1 MDIIPVIDIF
11 NDKVVTAIQGKRD
24 SYKPI
29 DLKLYNT
36 IDPIEIINILIKK
49 FKPKIIY
56 LADLGGILH
65 SRINYSLY
73 EHILKNNQKVNFWI
87 DAGKSNLSRFNN
99 LNNFIDVFCSETSK
113 GFDLNSR
120 KNYHKVCSFDY
131 NHKIIGNNFLVK
143 QKKYLPKKIIIMD
156 LNQVGSNKYLNF
168 KILRR
173 YIRFQKKYEFYIAG
187 GVKST
192 FDIKRAESLGAK
204 GVLVSTLLHKS
215 KIAKLFITKE
225 KTNLKR

>member
-1 MDIIPVIDIF
+1 M
-11 NDKVVTAIQGKRD
+11 
-24 SYKPI
+24 
-29 DLKLYNT
+29 
-36 IDPIEIINILIKK
+36 
-49 FKPKIIY
+49 
-56 LADLGGILH
+56 
-65 SRINYSLY
+65 
-73 EHILKNNQKVNFWI
+73 
-87 DAGKSNLSRFNN
+87 
-99 LNNFIDVFCSETSK
+99 
-113 GFDLNSR
+113 
-120 KNYHKVCSFDY
+120 CSFDY